1 MRDRY
6 LSSHIVRD
14 IKEKMVFVSGP
25 RQVGKTTLA
34 KYLGSN
40 FFKSYSYLNWD
51 YQPDRKKIIKSEL
64 PANTKLLIFDELH
77 KYKSWKNYIKGIFD
91 KHKNDFYILLTG
103 SARLDIYR
111 KGGDSLAGRYHQY
124 ILHPFSLA
132 ELLELKIN
140 NKLFYKLFFSEN
152 INGYKILVK
161 LIKYGPFPEPCLENA
176 EAHWRRW
183 QIEKK

>member
-25 RQVGKTTLA
+25 RQVGKPT
-34 KYLGSN
+34 
-40 FFKSYSYLNWD
+40 
-51 YQPDRKKIIKSEL
+51 
-64 PANTKLLIFDELH
+64 LH
-77 KYKSWKNYIKGIFD
+77 KYKNWKNYIKGIFD

-140 NKLFYKLFFSEN
+140 NKLFDKLFFSEN
-152 INGYKILVK
+152 ING
-161 LIKYGPFPEPCLENA
+161 
-176 EAHWRRW
+176 
-183 QIEKK
+183 